1 MTSITDRAAQE
12 YGDYREARYP
22 DGGRNLLPLDLQ
34 LWIEVLLLIILGVVM
49 IYSASFVMSF
59 QKTGDTAHYVKR
71 QFVWIILGLAGMI
84 VTSKIDYRGY
94 QTYARWILLAAVCS
108 LLLVLIPGIGMKL
121 NNARRW
127 VDLGYLNLQ
136 SAEFAK
142 VAWIIFLSSSLS
154 AKQDRIKG
162 IKVGFLPHMFW
173 CGVLG
178 ILLLLEPDFGT
189 TFMISLLT
197 FLMLTI
203 GGVPLRHLMIL
214 APIGFVGLYHF
225 VYRVPYRWERI
236 TAFLNPWTDP
246 LDSGYQLIQAWIAV
260 GSGGLWGKGLGAG
273 HQKLFYL
280 PESFTDFIM
289 AVIGE
294 ELGFVGI
301 AAICALFFLLFWTGM
316 KISQEAPD
324 NLGSLLALGITL
336 LVSLQALLNMGVV
349 LGLVPTKGMPLPFI
363 SYGGSAF
370 TANCLAVGVLMNIA
384 RSGERRY
391 SEDV

>member
-1 MTSITDRAAQE
+1 MTSLISKLQQE
-12 YGDYREARYP
+12 YSGSREAGYS
-22 DGGRNLLPLDLQ
+22 DGGRNLLSLDLQ
-34 LWIEVLLLIILGVVM
+34 LWIEVLLLIIVGVIM

-71 QFVWIILGLAGMI
+71 QFMWIILGLTGMI
-84 VTSKIDYRGY
+84 VTSKIDYRSY
-94 QTYARWILLAAVCS
+94 QSYARWILLAAVLS
-108 LLLVLIPGIGMKL
+108 LLLVLIPGLGVKL

-127 VDLGYLNLQ
+127 VSVGYFNLQ
-136 SAEFAK
+136 PAEFAK
-142 VAWIIFLSSSLS
+142 VAWIIFLSSSL
-154 AKQDRIKG
+154 ALKQDRIKG
-162 IKVGFLPHMFW
+162 LTVGFLPHLIW

-197 FLMLTI
+197 FLMLTV
-203 GGVPLRHLMIL
+203 GGVPIRHLLIL
-214 APIGFVGLYHF
+214 VPIGFAGLYHF
-225 VYRVPYRWERI
+225 VYLVPYRWERI
-236 TAFLNPWTDP
+236 TAFMNPWTDP

-301 AAICALFFLLFWTGM
+301 IAICLLFFFLFWTGL

-324 NLGSLLALGITL
+324 TLGSLLALGITML
-336 LVSLQALLNMGVV
+336 LSLQALLNMGVV

-370 TANCLAVGVLMNIA
+370 TANCLAIGILMNIA
-384 RSGERRY
+384 RSTERRY
-391 SEDV
+391 SGDV